1 MQVVHED
8 QFVYPFKIY
17 RIRGVVVEY
26 VGSEGGVGVG
36 GRDEDGNH
44 LGRDGGEDLRDV
56 GAYEGGFA
64 WGRAC
69 VNVASMMVM
78 MMGFA
83 AHFLPARS
91 CRIEEY
97 TT

>member
-8 QFVYPFKIY
+8 HGVYPVQIY
-17 RIRGVVVEY
+17 RIRR
-26 VGSEGGVGVG
+26 GGVEDRCSDGGEGVG